1 MISTLLF
8 GCMNNNSSTNLAA
21 VHKGDKSA
29 LKPTEVS
36 VTVAVCRACL
46 LQINSPDYKTLLE
59 EVQ

>member
-1 MISTLLF
+1 
-8 GCMNNNSSTNLAA
+8 MNNNSSTNLAA